1 MSSTGFVTFLDLTSV
16 TCAAATPLTS
26 KPQILDVS
34 IAPEARD
41 IIWENAHVSAKACAR
56 NVRTVNVVLFFG
68 VFFWIFPLAAIQAFA
83 NAEYI
88 AQIPGMEWI
97 LTFDGGSLS
106 AFVNGYMPVVA
117 FLVLVLML
125 PLIFEFVALKYER
138 RKTYSEVQKSM
149 LSRYFYYQ
157 LVNIYITVTAGSL
170 WGSLAEILDHPSSLV
185 ELLGE
190 SLPSMVGYFIA
201 LLVTKILA
209 GLPLVFIRVGAL
221 FRMLLYRAISARGKL
236 TQRELDQIYRPENV
250 QYGWEFP
257 SQLLVIVIV
266 FTYAVICPIILPVG
280 LLYFCGS
287 LIVYKKQ
294 VLYVYQPVYES
305 GGAMF
310 PSALQRTLFGL
321 VCGQLTLIGYLV
333 TRQFYYQPIFLLPL
347 PVVTIWGMGYF
358 HQHYASKYQRVVVFV
373 IACMNQSNSSPLD
386 PFSRTIRKAVFGTGK
401 RV

>member
-1 MSSTGFVTFLDLTSV
+1 
-16 TCAAATPLTS
+16 
-26 KPQILDVS
+26 
-34 IAPEARD
+34 
-41 IIWENAHVSAKACAR
+41 
-56 NVRTVNVVLFFG
+56 
-68 VFFWIFPLAAIQAFA
+68 
-83 NAEYI
+83 
-88 AQIPGMEWI
+88 
-97 LTFDGGSLS
+97 
-106 AFVNGYMPVVA
+106 
-117 FLVLVLML
+117 
-125 PLIFEFVALKYER
+125 
-138 RKTYSEVQKSM
+138 
-149 LSRYFYYQ
+149 
-157 LVNIYITVTAGSL
+157 
-170 WGSLAEILDHPSSLV
+170 
-185 ELLGE
+185 
-190 SLPSMVGYFIA
+190 MVGYFIA

-221 FRMLLYRAISARGKL
+221 FKMLLYRAISSRGKL
-236 TQRELDQIYRPENV
+236 TQRELDQVYRPENV

-266 FTYAVICPIILPVG
+266 FTYAVICPIILPFG

-347 PVVTIWGMGYF
+347 PVATIWGMGYF
-358 HQHYASKYQRVVVFV
+358 HQHYASKYQRAVVFV
-373 IACMNQSNSSPLD
+373 MAFMNQSNSSPLD
-386 PFSRTIRKAVFGTGK
+386 AFFRTIRKAEFGTGQ